1 MSVRKTGRVAFK
13 RALRNKP
20 EKDIKIIHGLT
31 DFIQFKTKGGWV
43 SLPDIK
49 PGTKLISLYNNEITV
64 KYKIPNQIE
73 RTYYVVIRGER
84 GIEVCGNFE
93 LFVHWHYWRND
104 PIDMG
109 FRCADVSTISR
120 EMERAELRGQGK
132 LVNHHFRL
140 MPIYP
145 RMKDFYKGEPNLPIH
160 PYNLGVILGNG
171 WCSDYK
177 PVTFCTPYKD
187 IVDRFISNLDTREQT
202 ARITHYKPGERYGV
216 EFYYCYVNKG
226 PNSGDKPN
234 QYVEKYSSLGLKGKR
249 SWEKFIPRLY
259 LEETS
264 LEQRIDLL
272 QGLMDT
278 DGNVSTQLAMRY
290 TTTSEQLAYDLREL
304 IWSIGGYCHIRKDDK
319 TYPGYERVRPTYFV
333 QFNVSDP
340 ERCVFTK
347 KKLDRIK
354 NVTKFKGDNK
364 FGLII
369 NDIIESPREMM
380 NYSLI
385 LDKDEPLI
393 MQNYI
398 PTA

>member
-1 MSVRKTGRVAFK
+1 MSNIGK
-13 RALRNKP
+13 RALFRRMVSDKVDR
-20 EKDIKIIHGLT
+20 DIKIIHGLT
-31 DFIQFKTKGGWV
+31 ELIQFKTKGGWV

-49 PGTKLISLYNNEITV
+49 PGTKLISLYNNEVTV

-93 LFVHWHYWRND
+93 LFVHWHYWRGCPLDKGYRN
-104 PIDMG
+104 
-109 FRCADVSTISR
+109 ATVKTIISEYSATDR
-120 EMERAELRGQGK
+120 RGEGRLK
-132 LVNHHFRL
+132 SHHFRL

-145 RMKDFYKGEPNLPIH
+145 RMNDFYRGEPNLPIH

-171 WCSDYK
+171 WCDSRK

-187 IVDRFISNLDTREQT
+187 IVDRFISNLDTNKQT
-202 ARITHYKPGERYGV
+202 PKITHYKPGERYGV
-216 EFYYCYVNKG
+216 DFYYCCVNKG
-226 PNSGDKPN
+226 PDNEGKTN

-319 TYPGYERVRPTYFV
+319 TYPGYERIRPTYFV

-354 NVTKFKGDNK
+354 KVTKFKGDSK

-369 NDIIESPREMM
+369 NDIIESPREMI

>member
-1 MSVRKTGRVAFK
+1 MGDIGK
-13 RALRNKP
+13 RALFRRMVSDKVDR
-20 EKDIKIIHGLT
+20 DIKIIHGLT
-31 DFIQFKTKGGWV
+31 ELIQFKTKGGWV

-49 PGTKLISLYNNEITV
+49 PGTKLISLYNNEVTV

-93 LFVHWHYWRND
+93 LFVHWHYWRSCPLDKGYRNATVRTM
-104 PIDMG
+104 IDG
-109 FRCADVSTISR
+109 YTVTDSRGEGRLKHNYFRI
-120 EMERAELRGQGK
+120 
-132 LVNHHFRL
+132 

-234 QYVEKYSSLGLKGKR
+234 QYVEKYTSLGLKGKR

-264 LEQRIDLL
+264 LEQKIDLL

-290 TTTSEQLAYDLREL
+290 TTSSEQLAYDLREL

-354 NVTKFKGDNK
+354 KVTRFKGDSK

>member
-1 MSVRKTGRVAFK
+1 MGNIGK
-13 RALRNKP
+13 RALFRRMVSDKV
-20 EKDIKIIHGLT
+20 DRDVKIIHGLT
-31 DFIQFKTKGGWV
+31 ELIQFKTKGGWV
-43 SLPDIK
+43 SLPYIK

-93 LFVHWHYWRND
+93 LFVHWHYWRSCPLDKGYRNATVRTM
-104 PIDMG
+104 IDG
-109 FRCADVSTISR
+109 YTVTDSRGEGRLKHNYFRI
-120 EMERAELRGQGK
+120 
-132 LVNHHFRL
+132 

-160 PYNLGVILGNG
+160 PYNLGVVLGNG
-171 WCSDYK
+171 WCSDRK

-187 IVDRFISNLDTREQT
+187 IVDRFISNLDTKVQS
-202 ARITHYKPGERYGV
+202 ARVDYYKPGERYGI

-226 PNSGDKPN
+226 PVSEDKPN
-234 QYVEKYSSLGLKGKR
+234 QYVEKYTSLGLKGKR

-264 LEQRIDLL
+264 LKQRIELL

-290 TTTSEQLAYDLREL
+290 TTSSEQLAYDLREL

-340 ERCVFTK
+340 DRCVFTK

-354 NVTKFKGDNK
+354 KVTKFKGDNK

>member
-1 MSVRKTGRVAFK
+1 MENIGK
-13 RALRNKP
+13 RALFRRMVSDEVNR
-20 EKDIKIIHGLT
+20 DIKIIHGLT
-31 DFIQFKTKGGWV
+31 ELIQFKTKGGWV

-49 PGTKLISLYNNEITV
+49 PGTKLISLCNNEVTV

-73 RTYYVVIRGER
+73 RTYYVVIKGER
-84 GIEVCGNFE
+84 GVEVCGNFE
-93 LFVHWHYWRND
+93 LFVHWHYWRSCPLDKGYRNATVRTM
-104 PIDMG
+104 IDEYTVTDG
-109 FRCADVSTISR
+109 RGEGRLKCHYFRI
-120 EMERAELRGQGK
+120 
-132 LVNHHFRL
+132 

-171 WCSDYK
+171 WCSGHR
-177 PVTFCTPYKD
+177 PVTFCTQYKD
-187 IVDRFISNLDTREQT
+187 IVDRFISNLNTKEQS
-202 ARITHYKPGERYGV
+202 AKVLHYKPGERYGID
-216 EFYYCYVNKG
+216 FYYCRVNKG
-226 PNSGDKPN
+226 PASDGKPN
-234 QYVEKYSSLGLKGKR
+234 QYREKYSSLGLKEKR

-290 TTTSEQLAYDLREL
+290 TTSSEQLAYDLREL
-304 IWSIGGYCHIRKDDK
+304 IWSIGGYCHIRKDNK

-354 NVTKFKGDNK
+354 KVVRFKGDSK

-369 NDIIESPREMM
+369 NDIIESPREMV